1 MSTLFCSP
9 GKNFPGPAHAGPG
22 GKGEGTAS
30 GRQQVGRREI
40 LAQGLIQ
47 QSEHHQAQDDAGQH
61 VASVID
67 QGVDPGAGH
76 GLAEERVGHPLAPH
90 KDADEEMRQKAQHAA
105 DDRAIVNAPLAA
117 GQQACAK
124 AQCHK
129 GDEVVADDGGPVN
142 GELVADE
149 VGDGAVHQARQR
161 APAAAVP
168 GGEQDD
174 GQHLQ
179 GDGAA
184 VGELIELDEA
194 EDLRHGDEDGSLTD
208 HACFADFHVFFSSV
222 KKISASRAAQASQCG
237 YKAVWSHS
245 YAGITRIRSEGPDG
259 NTSHLSRLAPAPLG
273 L

>member
-1 MSTLFCSP
+1 
-9 GKNFPGPAHAGPG
+9 
-22 GKGEGTAS
+22 
-30 GRQQVGRREI
+30 
-40 LAQGLIQ
+40 
-47 QSEHHQAQDDAGQH
+47 
-61 VASVID
+61 
-67 QGVDPGAGH
+67 
-76 GLAEERVGHPLAPH
+76 
-90 KDADEEMRQKAQHAA
+90 MRQKAQQAA

-117 GQQACAK
+117 GQQARAK

-222 KKISASRAAQASQCG
+222 KKYPHRGPRRRHNADTKRYGRIPTPALPGSGLRDRTAIRRISAGLRQHPLDCD
-237 YKAVWSHS
+237 K
-245 YAGITRIRSEGPDG
+245 I
-259 NTSHLSRLAPAPLG
+259 LSCPVIFVKI
-273 L
+273 